1 MILYAGNI
9 LSSHG
14 FTPTF
19 IELLTPKLSE
29 YYNIKSVSDKKEQSL
44 RMWDMITTLLKNKNE
59 IKLVLVD
66 SYSLKAF
73 WYTYAIAKICIHYK
87 IPYIPILRGGSYPE
101 RLKRSPALCKII
113 FSNSVKNISP
123 SLYLKKFF
131 EDDGFEVEYIP
142 NFIPVKDYKF
152 KERAQVHAKLLWVR
166 SFDKTYNPLLAIEIL
181 KNLKLKYSDATL
193 CMVGPDKDE
202 TLQRVID
209 KANEYGL
216 SNSLKLTGMLS
227 KKDWTKLSEE
237 YDIFINTTDFDN
249 HPVSVIEGMA
259 LGLPVISTS
268 VGGIP
273 YLIDHG
279 VNGILVPP
287 KDADNFVEQI
297 ENLISHNELV
307 KSITS
312 VARKKVES
320 FDWDVLKSKWFSV
333 IDPFV
338 KNKSECRS

>member
-29 YYNIKSVSDKKEQSL
+29 YYYIKSVSNKKKQSL
-44 RMWDMITTLLKNKNE
+44 RMWDMIRTLIKNKNE

-73 WYTYAIAKICIHYK
+73 WYTYAIARICIGYK
-87 IPYIPILRGGSYPE
+87 IPYIPILRGGSYPD
-101 RLKRSPALCKII
+101 RLKQSPGLCKII
-113 FSNSVKNISP
+113 FSNSAKNISP

-131 EDDGFEVEYIP
+131 KDEGFEVEYIP
-142 NFIPVKDYKF
+142 NFIPVKDYEF
-152 KERAQVHAKLLWVR
+152 KERKQVYAKLLWVR
-166 SFDKTYNPLLAIEIL
+166 SFDRTYNPLLAIEIL
-181 KNLKLKYSDATL
+181 KKLKLKYSDATL

-202 TLQRVID
+202 TLQKVID
-209 KANEYGL
+209 KAKEYGI

-227 KKDWTKLSEE
+227 KKAWTKLSED

-259 LGLPVISTS
+259 LGLPVVSTN

-273 YLIDHG
+273 YLIDSG

-287 KDADNFVEQI
+287 DDADKFVEQI
-297 ENLISHNELV
+297 ENLISDNELV

-312 VARKKVES
+312 KARKQVEA
-320 FDWDVLKSKWFSV
+320 FDWELLKRKWFSV

-338 KNKSECRS
+338 KDKRECRS